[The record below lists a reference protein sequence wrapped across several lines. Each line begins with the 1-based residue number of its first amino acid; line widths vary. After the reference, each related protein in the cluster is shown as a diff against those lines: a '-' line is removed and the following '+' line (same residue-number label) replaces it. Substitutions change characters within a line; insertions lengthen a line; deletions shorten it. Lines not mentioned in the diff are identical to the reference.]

1 MVRQDIYQVPVVG
14 TVSSCGET
22 KRTKWTKWNKVR
34 ARQKRLP
41 MSDNGNGV
49 IIKGCIKVS

>member
-14 TVSSCGET
+14 TVSSCGE
-22 KRTKWTKWNKVR
+22 TKWTKWNKVR